1 MDIAD
6 IKEFYFITA
15 IENLD
20 SILAHGLLS
29 HNQIAQLKI
38 RHKSIANGV
47 IQERRKNKPVPGGK
61 YKLHD
66 FVNLYFNPRN
76 AMMFKRKDM
85 HVDMCVLGIASDLFN
100 DRDTIVTDGN
110 ASSDY
115 TIFYPV
121 SSGVQ
126 RLNKNLVFARSWY
139 DDDYFAMLRKK
150 RAICSEILVL
160 NNIPVN
166 NIKQVYV
173 SCEDSVGK
181 IKDILQNRSLSLPV
195 MVDGKIFFQED

>member
-1 MDIAD
+1 MNITE
-6 IKEFYFITA
+6 IEEIYFIA
-15 IENLD
+15 PIENLD

-29 HNQIAQLKI
+29 HNQIAQLKL

-76 AMMFKRKDM
+76 AMMFKRKEI
-85 HVDMCVLGIASDLFN
+85 HADMCVLGIDRNLLN
-100 DRDTIVTDGN
+100 DRTAIITDGN

-115 TIFYPV
+115 TIFYPA

-126 RLNKNLVFARSWY
+126 HLDKNLVFAHSWY
-139 DDDYFAMLRKK
+139 DDDYFDMLRKK
-150 RAICSEILVL
+150 RAVCSEVLVL
-160 NNIPVN
+160 DNVPANQIRQ
-166 NIKQVYV
+166 IYV
-173 SCEDSVGK
+173 SSEQNIGK
-181 IKDILQNRSLSLPV
+181 IKEILQKKNVSLPI
-195 MVDGKIFFQED
+195 KIKGTMFFREG